1 MSNFNE
7 KANIYHFIQIHFLGE
22 TSLDFQDFP
31 ALEELAT
38 CFSKSGKIW
47 TCRNKKISLEE
58 FKIKFLEITHIEED
72 QVIITDGGI
81 GRNINGA
88 ISPLV

>member
-1 MSNFNE
+1 M
-7 KANIYHFIQIHFLGE
+7 
-22 TSLDFQDFP
+22 
-31 ALEELAT
+31 
-38 CFSKSGKIW
+38 W

-58 FKIKFLEITHIEED
+58 FTIKFLEITHIEED

-81 GRNINGA
+81 DRNINGA